1 VYQFSNIC
9 EELTSHIAHIDFDLH
24 QAVDGCQE
32 KELGDASIGTT
43 KKGIGPCFASKA
55 TRSGVMLAEI
65 FDLPTLESKLRKLE
79 SGYRKRYGDLLEYD
93 VEEEIERFKKYAETL
108 REFAVDEITLMRSAK
123 ARGSFIVVEGAQAT
137 MLDISY
143 GTYPYVTSSNCSV
156 GGILAGVTLGWQ
168 SIRGMFVFNICA
180 FNFRN

>member
-1 VYQFSNIC
+1 MLFLCAFTVQAK
-9 EELTSHIAHIDFDLH
+9 LTYLAAHIDFDLH

-65 FDLPTLESKLRKLE
+65 FDHATLEEKLRKLE
-79 SGYRKRYGDLLEYD
+79 SGYRKRYGDLLAYD
-93 VEEEIERFKKYAETL
+93 VEEEIARFKTYAEQL
-108 REFAVDEITLMRSAK
+108 ADFAVDEITLMRSAK
-123 ARGSFIVVEGAQAT
+123 QRGSFVVIEGAQAT

-156 GGILAGVTLGWQ
+156 GGILAGK
-168 SIRGMFVFNICA
+168 
-180 FNFRN
+180 